1 MFLAKILLAMFG
13 QKKPLKNRLVVIHV
27 AENFFTC
34 VCLLLLSFLIEHMA
48 MLTHSYIR
56 MMLNISGTSQVWHVL
71 VLKDTAVI

>member
-1 MFLAKILLAMFG
+1 MFG
-13 QKKPLKNRLVVIHV
+13 HKKPLKNRLVVIHV

-34 VCLLLLSFLIEHMA
+34 ICFLMLSFLIEHVA

-56 MMLNISGTSQVWHVL
+56 MMLNISGTSQVWNVM

>member
-27 AENFFTC
+27 AEA
-34 VCLLLLSFLIEHMA
+34 CLLLLSFLIEHMA

-56 MMLNISGTSQVWHVL
+56 MMLNISGTSQVWHVM